1 MAKSRRSKG
10 KDGSSILVIIAVLA
24 LLAMIGVAIYKL
36 SGQHAGGGNKTCA
49 SFQGN
54 CQQGTPKSSTT
65 KCITCT
71 ANECCTPR
79 TCASFRGN
87 CQPGTAKPNNTKCN
101 TNTCT
106 ANECCTPPTCA
117 SFQGTCGTAQAV
129 DTNKTCTGACNAK
142 QCCTLE
148 AWIENEV
155 KKAVTELELGDCNKT
170 AAIEAGKNVLTKKC
184 PGKTGTALL
193 TCAANPKNA
202 IAVTEAVVKAC
213 RSK

>member
-65 KCITCT
+65 KCI
-71 ANECCTPR
+71 
-79 TCASFRGN
+79 
-87 CQPGTAKPNNTKCN
+87 
-101 TNTCT
+101 TCT